1 MKTYSKIFIAAL
13 LLSLS
18 ACDQN
23 GNDEVS
29 QKKADLENKKA
40 EAANLRLEIENLEKE
55 IATLD
60 PSFARSQ
67 RKSLLVTTTSPRT
80 EPFAHYVEVTGSVL
94 SRRNVN
100 ISAELS
106 GRIQE
111 IPAVE
116 GMSVRKGAV
125 LARIDDE
132 SIQRNVAEI
141 ETQLELARTV
151 YERQKRLWDQQIG
164 TEMQYLEAKNRMESL
179 EKNMAT
185 VRTQEGRAT
194 VRAPFDGT
202 VESIMVRAGE
212 VIQPGS
218 PILNFIG
225 ESDLYIEGDISER
238 FVGIL
243 ERGDSVQVS
252 FPSLNKTIDTR
263 VSAVGSVI
271 NPNNRTFKVE
281 IYLPPLQNLKPNM
294 ISVLRI
300 MDYQQAT
307 AVTVPTYLIL
317 QDNRGEYLFV
327 VENEI
332 ARKQYIERG
341 KTFNEK
347 TEILSGLSGDELLV
361 DKGFREVGENFRV
374 NISE

>member
-1 MKTYSKIFIAAL
+1 MKTYSKIFVAAL

-23 GNDEVS
+23 GGDEVS
-29 QKKADLENKKA
+29 QKKSELESKKA
-40 EAANLRLEIENLEKE
+40 EAAELRLEIERLEKE

-60 PSFARSQ
+60 PNFARSQ
-67 RKSLLVTTTSPRT
+67 RKSILITTTTPET
-80 EPFAHYVEVTGSVL
+80 EAFAHYVEVTGSVQ

-106 GRIQE
+106 GRIQQ
-111 IPAVE
+111 IAAVE
-116 GMSVRKGAV
+116 GMRVSKGAV
-125 LARIDDE
+125 LVRIDDE
-132 SIQRNVAEI
+132 SIQRNLAEI

-164 TEMQYLEAKNRMESL
+164 TEMQYLEAKNRVEGL
-179 EKNMAT
+179 EKNIAT
-185 VRTQEGRAT
+185 IRTQQGRAT

-238 FVGIL
+238 YVGIL
-243 ERGDSVQVS
+243 DKGDSVQIS
-252 FPSLNKTIDTR
+252 FPSLNKTISSR

-281 IYLPPLQNLKPNM
+281 IYLPPLERVKPNM
-294 ISVLRI
+294 ISVLKI
-300 MDYQQAT
+300 MDYQQPT

-317 QDNRGEYLFV
+317 QDNKGEYVFV
-327 VENEI
+327 VENEV

-341 KTFNEK
+341 MTYNER
-347 TEILSGLSGDELLV
+347 TEITSGLTGDELLV
-361 DKGFREVGENFRV
+361 DKGFREVGENMRV
-374 NISE
+374 NITE

>member
-1 MKTYSKIFIAAL
+1 MKTYSKFFLGAL
-13 LLSLS
+13 LLTAV

-23 GNDEVS
+23 GGEVS
-29 QKKADLENKKA
+29 QKKAELESKKA
-40 EAANLRLEIENLEKE
+40 EAAELRLEIERLEKE
-55 IATLD
+55 IAVLD
-60 PSFARSQ
+60 PNFGRSQ
-67 RKSLLVTTTSPRT
+67 RKSILITTTTPKT
-80 EPFAHYVEVTGSVL
+80 EAFAHFVEVTGSVR

-116 GMSVRKGAV
+116 GMRVSKGAV
-125 LARIDDE
+125 LVRIDDE
-132 SIQRNVAEI
+132 SIQRNLAEI

-164 TEMQYLEAKNRMESL
+164 TEMQYLEAKNRVEGL
-179 EKNMAT
+179 EKNIAT
-185 VRTQEGRAT
+185 IRTQQGRAT
-194 VRAPFDGT
+194 IRAPFDGT
-202 VESIMVRAGE
+202 VESISVRAGE

-238 FVGIL
+238 YVGIMDK
-243 ERGDSVQVS
+243 GDSVEIT
-252 FPSLNKTIDTR
+252 FPSLNKTISSR

-271 NPNNRTFKVE
+271 NPNNRTFKIE
-281 IYLPPLQNLKPNM
+281 IFLPPLERVKPNM
-294 ISVLRI
+294 ISVLKI
-300 MDYQQAT
+300 MDYQQPN

-317 QDNRGEYLFV
+317 QDNMGEYVFV

-341 KTFNEK
+341 MTYNER
-347 TEILSGLSGDELLV
+347 TEITSGLTGSELLV
-361 DKGFREVGENFRV
+361 DKGFREVGENMRV
-374 NISE
+374 NITE

>member
-1 MKTYSKIFIAAL
+1 MI
-13 LLSLS
+13 SLA

-23 GNDEVS
+23 GGDVS
-29 QKKADLENKKA
+29 QKKSELESKKA
-40 EAANLRLEIENLEKE
+40 EAAELRLEIERLEKE

-60 PSFARSQ
+60 PNFARSQ
-67 RKSLLVTTTSPRT
+67 RKSLLVTTTTPIKES
-80 EPFAHYVEVTGSVL
+80 FAHYVEVTGSVR

-111 IPAVE
+111 IPAIE
-116 GMSVRKGAV
+116 GMRVRKGDV
-125 LARIDDE
+125 LVRIDDE
-132 SIQRNVAEI
+132 SIQRNLAEV

-164 TEMQYLEAKNRMESL
+164 TEMQYLEAKNRLEGL
-179 EKNMAT
+179 EKNIST
-185 VRTQEGRAT
+185 ITTQQGRAT

-202 VESIMVRAGE
+202 VESITVRAGE

-238 FVGIL
+238 YVGIL
-243 ERGDSVQVS
+243 DRGDSVQIT
-252 FPSLNKTIDTR
+252 FPSLNKTIDSR
-263 VSAVGSVI
+263 VTAIGSVI

-281 IYLPPLQNLKPNM
+281 ITLPTVENVKPNM

-300 MDYQQAT
+300 MDYQQPT

-317 QDNRGEYLFV
+317 QDNQGEYVFV
-327 VENEI
+327 VENEV
-332 ARKQYIERG
+332 ARKQYVERG
-341 KTFNEK
+341 MTYNER
-347 TEILSGLSGDELLV
+347 TEITSGLTGDELLV
-361 DKGFREVGENFRV
+361 DQGFREVGDNMRV
-374 NISE
+374 NITE

>member
-1 MKTYSKIFIAAL
+1 MKTYSKFFLGALILAAA
-13 LLSLS
+13 
-18 ACDQN
+18 ACGQN

-29 QKKADLENKKA
+29 QKKAELDSKKA

-67 RKSLLVTTTSPRT
+67 RKSLLITTTTPQT
-80 EPFAHYVEVTGSVL
+80 ESFAHYVEVTGSVM

-106 GRIQE
+106 GRVQE
-111 IPAVE
+111 ITAVE
-116 GMSVRKGAV
+116 GMSVKKGAV

-132 SIQRNVAEI
+132 SIQRNIAEI
-141 ETQLELARTV
+141 ETQMELARTV

-179 EKNMAT
+179 EKNIAT
-185 VRTQEGRAT
+185 IRTQEGRAT
-194 VRAPFDGT
+194 IRAPFDGT
-202 VESIMVRAGE
+202 VESITVRAGE

-238 FVGIL
+238 YVGIL
-243 ERGDSVQVS
+243 GRGDSVQVS
-252 FPSLNKTIDTR
+252 FPSLNKTIHST

-281 IYLPPLQNLKPNM
+281 IFLPRMENLKPNM

-300 MDYQQAT
+300 MDYQQPS

-317 QDNRGEYLFV
+317 QDNQGEYVFV

-332 ARKQYIERG
+332 ARKQYVDRG
-341 KTFNEK
+341 KTYNER
-347 TEILSGLSGDELLV
+347 TEILSGLSGGEVLV

-374 NISE
+374 NITE